1 MFVGKETK
9 KSLFKYIG
17 IVGHPRHP
25 QALATHKKLY
35 DWLRSKKYKVII
47 EQQITQQ
54 LKLKNAIVGGLTKI
68 GKIADLI
75 IVVGGDGN
83 MLGASRILS
92 RYENKVIGINRGNL
106 GFLTDIMADNALKQL
121 TEVLSG
127 HFFEEN
133 RFLLEVNIR
142 KKNHKPRISTAINE
156 VILHQGKVAHMI
168 EFEVYIDDRFAFSQR
183 SDGLIITTPTGST
196 AYSLSA
202 GGPILTSN
210 LEVIALVPM
219 FPHAL
224 SSRPLVISS
233 NSNIKLKFKQKN
245 IDYKIS
251 CDSQIVLSIQDD
263 DEVLIKKSSKKLN
276 LIHPKD
282 YNYFDVL
289 SSKLGWS
296 KKIFLFLIAIL
307 SY

>member
-1 MFVGKETK
+1 
-9 KSLFKYIG
+9 
-17 IVGHPRHP
+17 
-25 QALATHKKLY
+25 
-35 DWLRSKKYKVII
+35 
-47 EQQITQQ
+47 
-54 LKLKNAIVGGLTKI
+54 
-68 GKIADLI
+68 
-75 IVVGGDGN
+75 
-83 MLGASRILS
+83 
-92 RYENKVIGINRGNL
+92 
-106 GFLTDIMADNALKQL
+106 
-121 TEVLSG
+121 
-127 HFFEEN
+127 
-133 RFLLEVNIR
+133 
-142 KKNHKPRISTAINE
+142 
-156 VILHQGKVAHMI
+156 
-168 EFEVYIDDRFAFSQR
+168 IDDRFAFSQR

-202 GGPILTSN
+202 GGPILSSN